1 MEQNAKITFKR
12 EVEALQTI
20 RDELKLKA
28 HLAKADVKD
37 EWNRLENKW
46 QVVEEEIRRTASQ
59 AKEPLQSLSAQTKE
73 LVDDLKKGYE
83 NIVSRLG

>member
-1 MEQNAKITFKR
+1 MEQNAKLTFKR

-46 QVVEEEIRRTASQ
+46 QAVEEEIRRTASH
-59 AKEPLQSLSAQTKE
+59 AKEPLHSLSAQTKE